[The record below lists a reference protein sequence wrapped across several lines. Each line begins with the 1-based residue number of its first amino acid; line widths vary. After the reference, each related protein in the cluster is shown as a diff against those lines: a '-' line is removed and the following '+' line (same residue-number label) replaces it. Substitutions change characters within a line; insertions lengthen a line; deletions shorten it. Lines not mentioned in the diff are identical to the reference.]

1 MSVESKRTFFFL
13 IEGKKVTELNLIAA
27 GPTMEYYV
35 GYKAFPVCFHM
46 FIIMLMSYRGKSLS
60 ARHQAGIYLF
70 LCLVFVFSLYHCIL
84 FDFV

>member
-1 MSVESKRTFFFL
+1 VLKVRELFFF

-46 FIIMLMSYRGKSLS
+46 FIMMLMSYRSKSLS
-60 ARHQAGIYLF
+60 AHHQA
-70 LCLVFVFSLYHCIL
+70 
-84 FDFV
+84 